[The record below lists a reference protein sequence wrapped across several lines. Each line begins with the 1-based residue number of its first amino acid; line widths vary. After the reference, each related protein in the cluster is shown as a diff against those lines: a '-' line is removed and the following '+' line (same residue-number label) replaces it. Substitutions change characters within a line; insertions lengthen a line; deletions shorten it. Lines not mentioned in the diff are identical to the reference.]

1 MTALSF
7 TIHGAEASPSME
19 QEFDAALNNRA
30 AMPDKTTDS
39 EQETGFN
46 PMSGQPAFN
55 DSLHVFRSPQFQG
68 VVEDAIAFFAGTPVH
83 PLPPTDRFI
92 GPGVYGL
99 YYAGDFEPYAT
110 IAEANLGAMVKPIY
124 VGKAVPPGWRT
135 GRISDSITAD
145 LHNRIG
151 QHGASIT
158 LADNLNLDDFK
169 CRFMII
175 RGIESDLI
183 GPVEAE
189 LIRRQ
194 QPLWNVGIDGFGN
207 HDPGAGRY
215 DQARSHWDVLHPG
228 RRWAER
234 LRGASPSEEAVRARV
249 NVFLIR
255 QQGSEGDN

>member
-1 MTALSF
+1 
-7 TIHGAEASPSME
+7 
-19 QEFDAALNNRA
+19 
-30 AMPDKTTDS
+30 MPDKTTAS

-46 PMSGQPAFN
+46 PMSGQATFN
-55 DSLHVFRSPQFQG
+55 DSLHVFKSPQFQS
-68 VVEDAIAFFAGTPVH
+68 VVEDAIAFFADTPVH

-99 YYAGDFEPYAT
+99 YYTGDFGPYAP
-110 IAEANLGAMVKPIY
+110 IAQANRNGMVKPIY
-124 VGKAVPPGWRT
+124 VGKAVPPGWRQ
-135 GRISDSITAD
+135 GRISDSVTAD

-158 LADNLNLDDFK
+158 LADNLNLDDFQ

-189 LIRRQ
+189 LIRRH

-207 HDPGAGRY
+207 HDPGSGRY
-215 DQARSHWDVLHPG
+215 AQARSQWDILHPG

-234 LRGASPSEEAVRARV
+234 LTGTSPAAEDVLNRVRRFLAVTNNPSAVSIALDADLDDVFEE
-249 NVFLIR
+249 NGL
-255 QQGSEGDN
+255 